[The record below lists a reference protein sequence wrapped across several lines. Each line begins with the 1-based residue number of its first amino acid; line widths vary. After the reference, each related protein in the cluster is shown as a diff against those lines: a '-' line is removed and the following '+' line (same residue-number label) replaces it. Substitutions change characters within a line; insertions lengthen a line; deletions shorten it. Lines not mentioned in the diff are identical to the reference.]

1 LTDASFHL
9 LVRDGATLLDVT
21 LGLTH
26 GGVTVIDVIWKPVD
40 RLENLLF
47 NAHGSMLAKPKAIRN
62 GHLAAADVY
71 ATISSSVQPLQRGDS
86 SAKP

>member
-1 LTDASFHL
+1 
-9 LVRDGATLLDVT
+9 LLDVT
-21 LGLTH
+21 LGFTH
-26 GGVTVIDVIWKPVD
+26 GGEKCNFIGSVTVIDVIWKPVD
-40 RLENLLF
+40 RLENLFF

-62 GHLAAADVY
+62 GHLAAADAY